1 MEGPTRPGLGPSG
14 DGEGTPMPPS
24 VAPGPDGPATDGPAT
39 DGPATDGPATDGPAT
54 DGPATDGPATPE
66 TTPPAATPD
75 PTPAEPDA
83 TAAPS
88 PAGMEMDNLRVI
100 VEDSFLEYGFF
111 DGVTARD
118 PTQEEIDGVVEQTNL
133 FFTMVFADQYGDDFV
148 SFVAEG
154 NVASFGSDADTY
166 PVNIDFDAAVQFAEG
181 TNPVPTRDEVFTAM
195 QNSDLND
202 YIQSYVWEA
211 TPAMSGLF
219 YDTQRVRYDA
229 RISSVGKKQ

>member
-1 MEGPTRPGLGPSG
+1 MDGPNRPGFGPSE
-14 DGEGTPMPPS
+14 DGGAMPRPPS
-24 VAPGPDGPATDGPAT
+24 SAPDTAGPATDGPGGPATDGPAT
-39 DGPATDGPATDGPAT
+39 NP
-54 DGPATDGPATPE
+54 PATPGP
-66 TTPPAATPD
+66 TAGPPAVTPD

-88 PAGMEMDNLRVI
+88 PAGMEEDSLRVV

-111 DGVTARD
+111 DGVTARQ
-118 PTQEEIDGVVEQTNL
+118 PTQEEIDGVIEQTNL
-133 FFTMVFADQYGDDFV
+133 FFTMVFADQYGADFV
-148 SFVAEG
+148 SFAAEN
-154 NVASFGSDADTY
+154 NVATFSSATDTY
-166 PVNIDFDAAVQFAEG
+166 PVNIDFDAALQFAEG
-181 TNPVPTRDEVFTAM
+181 TNPIPTRDEIFTAM

-229 RISSVGKKQ
+229 RISSTGGKRQ